1 MLEQSGDGAFQE
13 ESEKEEKTVR
23 EGGGLTKQIRNLTFS
38 KQPQPYFWKLSAI
51 FSPVHPTS
59 LPGSGI
65 LLVHIILAKHRSSHY
80 VVFNTAVNTEYVLHS
95 SYHLEI

>member
-13 ESEKEEKTVR
+13 ESEKERKTVR
-23 EGGGLTKQIRNLTFS
+23 EGGGLTKQNRNLTFS
-38 KQPQPYFWKLSAI
+38 KQWLTPSFI
-51 FSPVHPTS
+51 FGNYLAVFPTS
-59 LPGSGI
+59 LLGSGI

-95 SYHLEI
+95 SYHFEI